1 MAHVTQAAKHRVI
14 RATKAGY
21 TRRVHLEEGQRYRE
35 RFEVLGHLG
44 SGAFGEVYEVRPVDG
59 DETLAL
65 KLSREPIGEGQA
77 MRRATREALIQSG
90 IQSPT
95 VPRIHDHGVDDEGHF
110 FMLMDKIDGRP
121 LDEFWRFDEPMEI
134 RRAIDIVLQ
143 ICEALDEIH
152 EQKIV
157 HRDLKPGNMFVHEKT
172 EQVYLID
179 FGLARSWSAE
189 APHGITAT
197 AGHMLIG
204 TPHYA
209 QPEQVDGV
217 PLTPAA
223 DVYSLALVLYELLT
237 AHTPFDGHINRT
249 GMIRNWKDTPARWIA
264 AHLRAPVRP
273 PSFLVDEIPRRL
285 DDILAQS
292 LSKDPEERPQSAGE
306 FAALLDTVPI

>member
-1 MAHVTQAAKHRVI
+1 MRPATHR
-14 RATKAGY
+14 KAGY
-21 TRRVHLEEGQRYRE
+21 NRAVHLKPGQRYNE
-35 RFEVLGHLG
+35 RFEVIQRLGT
-44 SGAFGEVYEVRPVDG
+44 GAFGEVYEVRTPGSTDS
-59 DETLAL
+59 LAL

-77 MRRATREALIQSG
+77 KRRAEREALIQG
-90 IQSPT
+90 QIKSPT
-95 VPRIHDHGVDDEGHF
+95 VPRIHEHGITEDGHF
-110 FMLMDKIDGRP
+110 FMLMDKIDGSP
-121 LDEFWRFDEPMEI
+121 LDEFWRFESPMGI
-134 RRAIDIVLQ
+134 RRALDIILQ
-143 ICEALDEIH
+143 VCEALDEIH
-152 EQKIV
+152 EHEIV
-157 HRDLKPGNMFVHEKT
+157 HRDIKPGNLFVREKT

-179 FGLARSWSAE
+179 FGLARSWNHE
-189 APHGITAT
+189 EPHGITAT

-237 AHTPFDGHINRT
+237 GHTPFDGHINRA
-249 GMIRNWKDTPARWIA
+249 GMIRNWKDTPARWIS

-292 LSKDPEERPQSAGE
+292 LAKDPEERPQRAGE
-306 FAALLDTVPI
+306 FAGLLDTVLV